1 MAGKFPTP
9 QERAMAWLLEATE
22 IGGMRSFIKV
32 SHERFTLIL
41 RKGMLPFHW
50 IAESHVFPDKGYV
63 TSVRERANYG
73 AVWALSSM
81 GALDQVMPSIWEDI
95 KLLDERMD

>member
-1 MAGKFPTP
+1 MSD
-9 QERAMAWLLEATE
+9 
-22 IGGMRSFIKV
+22 MRSFIKV

-50 IAESHVFPDKGYV
+50 IAESHVYPDKGYV
-63 TSVRERANYG
+63 TAVRERANYG

-95 KLLDERMD
+95 KWLDERMD

>member
-1 MAGKFPTP
+1 MSD
-9 QERAMAWLLEATE
+9 
-22 IGGMRSFIKV
+22 MRSFIKV
-32 SHERFTLIL
+32 EHSRFTLIL

-73 AVWALSSM
+73 AVWALSSS
-81 GALDQVMPSIWEDI
+81 GALDQVMLSIWEDI
-95 KLLDERMD
+95 KWVDERMD